1 MGKIISVSMQKG
13 GTGKSS
19 TAQVI
24 SAIYGSQGKRVL
36 LVDLDQQGNTT
47 YSSGIINPARTI
59 TDVLGADCTAQ
70 DAVIPCKYYDL
81 LASDKYLGN
90 VELAIPLSDQ
100 VKPHLKSLTA
110 AGIMTIRMTL
120 LTDVLSSIRNSYD
133 LIVVDCPPNLGNLS
147 YMALLASDFV
157 LIPVEAS
164 TYGLTGLDDL
174 MQTIQAIRDSYKRP
188 VKVAGVLLTKYNRR
202 TTLGSDVKEMF
213 AEYCQDKGINLFKT
227 TIRQSVAVQEAQ
239 ILQIPLIDHK
249 PNSTAAL
256 DYKEFC
262 LELTKSIEDK

>member
-24 SAIYGSQGKRVL
+24 SAIFGSNGSRVL

-47 YSSGIINPARTI
+47 YSSGVVNPERTI

-70 DAVIPCKYYDL
+70 DAVIKCKYYDL

-90 VELAIPLSDQ
+90 VELAIPLSSQ
-100 VKPHLKSLTA
+100 VEPYKKNLSE
-110 AGIMTIRMTL
+110 AGVQIISMDL
-120 LTDVLSSIRNSYD
+120 LTTCLNSIKDRYD
-133 LIVVDCPPNLGNLS
+133 LIIIDCPPNLGNLS

-174 MQTIQAIRDSYKRP
+174 MQTIQAIRRSYNRP
-188 VKVAGVLLTKYNRR
+188 LNIAGVLLTRYNRR
-202 TTLGSDVKEMF
+202 TTLGSDVKDMF

-227 TIRQSVAVQEAQ
+227 TIRQSIAVQEAQ
-239 ILQIPLIDHK
+239 ILQKPLIDHK

-256 DYKEFC
+256 DYKDFC
-262 LELTKSIEDK
+262 CELSKVIEDK